1 VCSEVRPCFD
11 AWASLEACESVPLVG
26 RPVALEVVKEGV
38 KEGGPVGLEAVHL
51 EVAQREG
58 EAVAKVG
65 ISPPHG
71 VSNIC
76 D

>member
-1 VCSEVRPCFD
+1 
-11 AWASLEACESVPLVG
+11 
-26 RPVALEVVKEGV
+26 VALEVVKEGV

-65 ISPPHG
+65 ISPLM
-71 VSNIC
+71 VSPTFATSKRPVGASDANER
-76 D
+76 